1 MYGWVAASLFA
12 IMSVWADIGTSL
24 AALLSELSCVV
35 FKEKKI
41 SLSTNIGQI
50 TTLSALV
57 WSLDCSTRMT

>member
-35 FKEKKI
+35 FKEKK
-41 SLSTNIGQI
+41 NK
-50 TTLSALV
+50 LV
-57 WSLDCSTRMT
+57 H